1 MMAAEMHDASSHE
14 RIIRDLRAV
23 YDANRLKPV
32 FFQSGGEL
40 REQTKAQFDT
50 ITYLMLAM
58 AVLAAAVGSV
68 GLMSTMSINVVERR
82 REIGVMR
89 AIGATSASILGIFIT
104 EGVFVGILSWL
115 LAIPLSYP
123 GARVFSN
130 VVGDTLFQMPLDF
143 DYPVGGVVGWLV
155 IVVVLS
161 ALASLWPSLQA
172 TQVSVWES
180 LAYE

>member
-1 MMAAEMHDASSHE
+1 MMAAETHDAAAHE

-23 YDANRLKPV
+23 YDANRLNPV

-89 AIGATSASILGIFIT
+89 AIGATSASILGIFIA
-104 EGVFVGILSWL
+104 EGVFVGFLSWV
-115 LAIPLSYP
+115 LALPFSYP
-123 GARVFSN
+123 GAIIFSN
-130 VVGDTLFQMPLDF
+130 AVGDALLQSPLDF
-143 DYPVGGVVGWLV
+143 NYPVSGVVGWLV
-155 IVVVLS
+155 IVVILS

-172 TQVSVWES
+172 TQVSVRES